1 MCITVGLPVTSYL
14 WDVDTQKQIQNDNI
28 IVKVF
33 NQPLNVYLRLKC
45 TNIFITIN
53 INVLDDFFRIALTVR
68 GLLTTSG

>member
-53 INVLDDFFRIALTVR
+53 INVLDDFF
-68 GLLTTSG
+68 G